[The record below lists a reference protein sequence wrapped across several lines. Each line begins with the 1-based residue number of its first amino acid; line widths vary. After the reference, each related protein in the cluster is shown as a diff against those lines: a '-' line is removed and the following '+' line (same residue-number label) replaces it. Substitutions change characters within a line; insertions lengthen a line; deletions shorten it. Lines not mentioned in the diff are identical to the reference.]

1 MSTLEDGS
9 LRTGKTPLPYRQLF
23 IVSLLQGSEPLTS
36 SIIFPFVNQAV
47 RESGITGGDETKTG
61 YYAGAIE
68 SIFFIAECLTVVH
81 WGRLSDRIGRKP
93 VMLIGLVGLAT
104 SMITFGLSKSYWLLL
119 ISRFIQGM
127 SNGNMGMTKNIMAEI
142 TDETNIAD
150 AFAWMPLIWSVGGT
164 VGPII
169 GGTLSNPSS
178 TYPSSIFASWPIFVN
193 NPYLL
198 PCMVAAGYS
207 LTCLAIGWFWLDE
220 THLDI
225 VSREKLA
232 RSITGDSRQTSSTTS
247 TVPPSESTPLL
258 TPSPSSS
265 SLASSSA
272 SSPSSSTY
280 SIRTLLHTPSIV
292 FSLINLAFLAFADQS
307 IQVILPLSFSTPTS
321 LYGLAFPPYTI
332 GVTLGL
338 FGLLN
343 GLYQIFVLPL
353 LTRRFGFKGVHRF
366 AFGVGLTGVLLGY
379 VAIGDGVRI
388 RGEVDRVV
396 WTLIVLLLT
405 FMAQYSMA
413 WGCIYP
419 ILIATSPTPSTLAT
433 ITALGQMATSTMRSV
448 APSFA
453 SSLFAFSMQMREYYR
468 TRHCD
473 PTSEGGT
480 RCDGEWVGWIG
491 WGAGNL
497 VYFVL
502 LGVVALGI
510 WTSGKLPEQRRHSGQ
525 VGNKEVND
533 EPTRRHTSDGDL
545 NYGNQK

>member
-1 MSTLEDGS
+1 MPTLEDGPP
-9 LRTGKTPLPYRQLF
+9 RTGKTPLPYRQLF

-150 AFAWMPLIWSVGGT
+150 AFTWMPLIWSVGGT

-178 TYPSSIFASWPIFVN
+178 TYPSSIFASWPLFVN

-220 THLDI
+220 THPDI
-225 VSREKLA
+225 ISREKLA
-232 RSITGDSRQTSSTTS
+232 QSIKDGSTTHS
-247 TVPPSESTPLL
+247 VLPSESTPLL
-258 TPSPSSS
+258 TSSPSSS
-265 SLASSSA
+265 SLAPSSSSSSRP
-272 SSPSSSTY
+272 SSPSY
-280 SIRTLLHTPSIV
+280 PIKTLIYTPSIL

-307 IQVILPLSFSTPTS
+307 TQVILPLSFSTPMS

-332 GVTLGL
+332 GVTLGV

-343 GLYQIFVLPL
+343 GLYQILVLPL
-353 LTRRFGFKGVHRF
+353 LTRRFGFKAVHRF
-366 AFGVGLTGVLLGY
+366 AFGVGLTGVFLGY

-396 WTLIVLLLT
+396 WGLIVILLT

-419 ILIATSPTPSTLAT
+419 ILIATSPTPSTLTT

-468 TRHCD
+468 THNHRCD
-473 PTSEGGT
+473 PSEGGDT
-480 RCDGEWVGWIG
+480 GCDGEWIGWAG

-502 LGVVALGI
+502 LGVVGLGI
-510 WTSGKLPEQRRHSGQ
+510 WTSRKLPDQRHYA
-525 VGNKEVND
+525 GNK
-533 EPTRRHTSDGDL
+533 
-545 NYGNQK
+545 